1 MKILYIG
8 VGLSHPRTCLN
19 IADRIFRSSR
29 TSRSPRWSFARSVTC
44 LHTRASPSQAS
55 ANSCRFSRR
64 PLQSG
69 QSPDNAR
76 MWRSNVR
83 LFTSP
88 SPPGYILRRADQMRF
103 QLTHST
109 PTAEPKVLLESSYRI
124 MSRNTNYTDAMYT
137 TSSPEAG
144 TQH

>member
-8 VGLSHPRTCLN
+8 VGLSHLRTRLN
-19 IADRIFRSSR
+19 IADRILRSSR
-29 TSRSPRWSFARSVTC
+29 TSRSPRWSSARSVTC
-44 LHTRASPSQAS
+44 LHTRASLSQVS

-64 PLQSG
+64 LLQSG

-76 MWRSNVR
+76 MWRNSVR

-88 SPPGYILRRADQMRF
+88 PLPSYIFRRADQMHF

-109 PTAEPKVLLESSYRI
+109 PTAELKVSPESSYRI

-137 TSSPEAG
+137 ISSPEAG
-144 TQH
+144 TRH

>member
-8 VGLSHPRTCLN
+8 VGLSHLRTRLN

-29 TSRSPRWSFARSVTC
+29 TSRSPRWSSARSVTC
-44 LHTRASPSQAS
+44 LHTRASLGQAL
-55 ANSCRFSRR
+55 ANSCHFFRR

-88 SPPGYILRRADQMRF
+88 SPPSCVFRRANQMHF

-109 PTAEPKVLLESSYRI
+109 PTAELKVLPESSYRI

-137 TSSPEAG
+137 TSSLEAG
-144 TQH
+144 TRH

>member
-1 MKILYIG
+1 MYDYLPLRLPPSYI
-8 VGLSHPRTCLN
+8 
-19 IADRIFRSSR
+19 F
-29 TSRSPRWSFARSVTC
+29 
-44 LHTRASPSQAS
+44 
-55 ANSCRFSRR
+55 
-64 PLQSG
+64 
-69 QSPDNAR
+69 
-76 MWRSNVR
+76 
-83 LFTSP
+83 
-88 SPPGYILRRADQMRF
+88 RRADQMRF